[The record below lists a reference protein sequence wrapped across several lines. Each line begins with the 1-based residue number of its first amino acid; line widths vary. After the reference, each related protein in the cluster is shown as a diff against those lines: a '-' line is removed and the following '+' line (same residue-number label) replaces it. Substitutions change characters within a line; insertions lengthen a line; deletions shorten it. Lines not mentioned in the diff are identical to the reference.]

1 MSVEIHAGVRICGQ
15 TFGSAQVREAV
26 QVFHFSVKWDR
37 FLQPFHTFT
46 VDHDSI
52 QATKNCWL
60 SGWTGCCIHPSPLE
74 VSSISW
80 IRVWEEIRFFFFLS
94 YCYFLSLVTQQSLFS
109 FALGLIICE
118 DTKKKGKIGLLTEF
132 HGAVDY
138 FVTESKQ
145 WCCKFCTFMRK
156 FHSQLNSLCQFI
168 NVKGILY
175 TYFSMIQSSLNKTQ
189 RKCVLFIYS
198 TVLLFHTWIH
208 IL

>member
-80 IRVWEEIRFFFFLS
+80 IRVWEEIRFFFFLI
-94 YCYFLSLVTQQSLFS
+94 LLLFPFS
-109 FALGLIICE
+109 CHTTELIQFCPGF
-118 DTKKKGKIGLLTEF
+118 DHLWGYKKKGKIGLLTEF